1 MNVGGTIPL
10 VESQLNTKKKMR
22 LGLVSHEGDLESTLS
37 TCQKGGVGRE
47 RRRKW
52 VQHKYSSLCFLTVDV
67 MQSAT
72 SHYWCQDFSAMME
85 CVPLKP
91 CATNK
96 SFLPEVDFFRYLF
109 TTPKITNTCIFC
121 RVKTQYWPSL
131 PTSPPQKK
139 PHSGCHIGS
148 KESLE
153 AVIRPFGALI
163 WYCPFST
170 TIRNI
175 FLLTVHKSQNVWH
188 FVIAAGTKSCSWA
201 VQWDDLCKVLSLC
214 VFAV

>member
-1 MNVGGTIPL
+1 MAHLTEYGITWQTSLWVWLWGLADIGSSIANVGGTIPL

-22 LGLVSHEGDLESTLS
+22 LGLASHAGDPRVNPS
-37 TCQKGGVGRE
+37 TCQKGGRE
-47 RRRKW
+47 RRKC
-52 VQHKYSSLCFLTVDV
+52 VEHKYSSLCFLTVDG

-85 CVPLKP
+85 CDPLKP

-96 SFLPEVDFFRYLF
+96 SFLPEVDFLRYLF
-109 TTPKITNTCIFC
+109 TTPKVTNTCIFC

-131 PTSPPQKK
+131 PSSPPQKK

-153 AVIRPFGALI
+153 ALIRPFGALI
-163 WYCPFST
+163 WYCPIST
-170 TIRNI
+170 TIRNV
-175 FLLTVHKSQNVWH
+175 FLLTVHKSQNVSD
-188 FVIAAGTKSCSWA
+188 I
-201 VQWDDLCKVLSLC
+201 LS
-214 VFAV
+214 